1 MIVIFKFYIVLHSGL
16 NSTLNDLKNTYWR
29 CQRRKVVK
37 QIIKDCVVCKKPQAR
52 RLRGPEPPDLP
63 RHRLSNDYGFSNN
76 GIDFADPLYVKQ
88 IYGDSDLLFKCYIC
102 LFTCATTRNIHLE
115 LAPSMSAQHLISC
128 LRRFATRR
136 GNINLFISDNFQAF
150 VSDKL
155 NNFLSCND
163 INWKYILPLS
173 PWWGE
178 FYERLICIV
187 KSTLRK
193 VLGKSRLNY
202 EELSTIMTE
211 VEGVINT
218 GSSTYL
224 IHDDDIASIT
234 PSHLIIERTLLQNVS
249 NSNVGD
255 FDMTKDEWITGR
267 DHNVRGA
274 VVRVI
279 DNNGKKITLK
289 RDCKR

>member
-1 MIVIFKFYIVLHSGL
+1 MLHAEGTSTYLYIYIF
-16 NSTLNDLKNTYWR
+16 
-29 CQRRKVVK
+29 
-37 QIIKDCVVCKKPQAR
+37 
-52 RLRGPEPPDLP
+52 
-63 RHRLSNDYGFSNN
+63 
-76 GIDFADPLYVKQ
+76 
-88 IYGDSDLLFKCYIC
+88 
-102 LFTCATTRNIHLE
+102 
-115 LAPSMSAQHLISC
+115 
-128 LRRFATRR
+128 
-136 GNINLFISDNFQAF
+136 SDNFQAF

-211 VEGVINT
+211 VEGVTNT

-234 PSHLIIERTLLQNVS
+234 PSHLIIERTLLQNVN

-255 FDMTKDEWITGR
+255 FDMTKDEWTTGR

-274 VVRVI
+274 AVRVI
-279 DNNGKKITLK
+279 DNNGKIITLK